1 MSGNLLDYLKPVDDA
16 GDKSYKNGKQ
26 EFSGEDE
33 KKANDLIKQIAY
45 QKQLDLERG
54 NTEAILAKLKE
65 NTPEAAIYRALLLQ
79 QLEQYQKEKKEKGED
94 KKEGEGKKDEQQ
106 EGIFKKVGNWLKGTS
121 WKITKTLAIAALA
134 FLASEG
140 IRNYG
145 TIRDKGW
152 KAAWEKTVAD
162 YGVAKTPE
170 FAEQTG
176 ETTAALN
183 GDVVKR
189 NVKFS
194 DLNEAEKKATMNFAM
209 DHMDKGTTFDTTE
222 AEYKLVPFFKRGKE
236 YDLKLPEG
244 ANPLEYDKGYTMILN
259 TGGKDG
265 TTIPVTPLTIGQNA
279 YNSMFKISDLKTEIT
294 PEDNWFTGNKHLRAI
309 DNGAWHINAL
319 RNYYFPN
326 PDAEKLKRPIAN
338 DITPDM
344 YPSSK
349 RPKMS
354 IPAPSK
360 GVNVSIP
367 ETSKGVE
374 LAPTEAM
381 PIAPKGYY
389 TSADVVAKEVSDL
402 FGRVEDNQRAFNAN
416 ILFNS
421 NRIGVRFKP
430 DPWSID
436 KQLKILEGEKLT
448 AKSAHDLFE
457 GLNPGTGYG
466 ILDDDMTKFWKDAMD
481 IRDTVKDPKDRIPLY
496 KDLIQKRSTTGLL
509 RIPGV
514 YNPPI
519 MDPNF
524 VYDRKKK
531 KRIDSNF
538 GKNVKTNTR
547 DPIGLYMASSNIYGY

>member
-1 MSGNLLDYLKPVDDA
+1 MSENLLDYLKPVDDA

-79 QLEQYQKEKKEKGED
+79 QLEQYQKEKKEG
-94 KKEGEGKKDEQQ
+94 KKEGDDKKDEQQ
-106 EGIFKKVGNWLKGTS
+106 EGFFKKVGNWIKGTS
-121 WKITKTLAIAALA
+121 WKVTKALAIAALI

-140 IRNYG
+140 VRNYG

-152 KAAWEKTVAD
+152 KAAWEKVVAD

-189 NVKFS
+189 NVKFG

-209 DHMDKGTTFDTTE
+209 DHMDEGATFDTTE
-222 AEYKLVPFFKRGKE
+222 AEYKLVPFFKKGKE

-244 ANPLEYDKGYTMILN
+244 ANPLEYDKGYTMVLN

-279 YNSMFKISDLKTEIT
+279 YNSMFKISNLRTEIT

-309 DNGAWHINAL
+309 DNGAWHINAF

-344 YPSSK
+344 FPSSK

-354 IPAPSK
+354 TPEAPK
-360 GVNVSIP
+360 MITAAQKRGRPPITAYESIMD
-367 ETSKGVE
+367 S
-374 LAPTEAM
+374 LEA
-381 PIAPKGYY
+381 AKAAKEAEAAKAVKGYY
-389 TSADVVAKEVSDL
+389 TAADVAAKEVEDL
-402 FGRVEDNQRAFNAN
+402 ATKVGDNQRAFNNN
-416 ILFNS
+416 IMFNS
-421 NRIGVRFKP
+421 DTIGVRFKP
-430 DPWSID
+430 DPWAID
-436 KQLKILEGEKLT
+436 KSLKTLESTKLT

-457 GLNPGTGYG
+457 GLHARTGYG
-466 ILDDDMTKFWKDAMD
+466 ILADDMPKFWKDAMD

-496 KDLIQKRSTTGLL
+496 KDLIKLSSSTGLL

-514 YNPPI
+514 YNPP
-519 MDPNF
+519 MMNPNF
-524 VYDRKKK
+524 DYNKKK
-531 KRIDSNF
+531 KVR
-538 GKNVKTNTR
+538 KQKVE
-547 DPIGLYMASSNIYGY
+547 L